1 MPSLP
6 VIKQFITE
14 LVSRRDAFRVPE
26 PNLVMD
32 DPEQVRGFNEA
43 GLEGGVMA
51 PVYLFHA
58 INVTEVIRPG
68 DTVLDLGCGPGNQ
81 LAMIARLN
89 PESQFIGLDLSD
101 EMLMRAQAQVDAQ
114 RLINVRLRREDI
126 TRLESIADHSV
137 DAVFSTVVL
146 HQLPDI
152 DAFNAVFRQV
162 ARVLKPKGGVYL
174 VDFGHLKTERAIEY
188 FAHQYADRQPDIF
201 TRDYHNSLRAAFD
214 FSDWQAAQ
222 RESLASRTRL
232 FSTFAMPYMVAV
244 KSPVRHMPNV
254 AQREQFGSLYRAMP
268 AWHRRDFDDLR
279 TMFRLGGLKLQDFP
293 K

>member
-14 LVSRRDAFRVPE
+14 LISRRDAFRVPE

-32 DPEQVRGFNEA
+32 DPEQVSGFHEA
-43 GLEGGVMA
+43 GREGGVMA

-68 DTVLDLGCGPGNQ
+68 DTVLDLGCGPANQ

-89 PESQFIGLDLSD
+89 SDAQFIGLDLSD
-101 EMLMRAQAQVDAQ
+101 EMLARAQSQVDAQ
-114 RLINVRLRREDI
+114 RLGNVKLRIEDI
-126 TRLESIADHSV
+126 TQLQSLADHSV
-137 DAVFSTVVL
+137 DAIYSTVVL
-146 HQLPDI
+146 HQLPDL
-152 DAFNAVFRQV
+152 DAFNAVFKQIE
-162 ARVLKPKGGVYL
+162 RVLKPGGGVYL

-214 FSDWQAAQ
+214 YKDWQAAQ
-222 RESLASRTRL
+222 RACLAAGTRL
-232 FSTFAMPYMVAV
+232 YSTFAMPYMVAV
-244 KSPVRHMPNV
+244 KSPVRHAPD
-254 AQREQFGSLYRAMP
+254 ATQQERFGALYRAMP
-268 AWHRRDFDDLR
+268 DWHQRDFDDLR
-279 TMFRLGGLKLQDFP
+279 TMFRLGGLKLKAF
-293 K
+293 KK